1 MPTMS
6 AISRTLEALERRMR
20 QRRPARWATATHAEG
35 GGPVTLRL
43 ADGRVLTV
51 AGMDEVRRI
60 ARDGDMGIIRIIDP
74 NIDPEAAA

>member
-6 AISRTLEALERRMR
+6 AISRTLATLEQRIR
-20 QRRPARWATATHAEG
+20 QRRPGRWATATHAGNG
-35 GGPVTLRL
+35 GAVTLRL
-43 ADGRVLTV
+43 TDGRVLTV

-60 ARDGDMGIIRIIDP
+60 ARDGDMGIISIIDP